1 MGTNAPGT
9 AAVIS
14 IEPRNARQNKWAQA
28 RWIRIG
34 FDDEFVPAVMIENN
48 QGQAFNNRSREYF
61 DEAEK
66 LGPGSSAH
74 HALFNDHCIRTTK
87 WKNSQV
93 VPTAEYGWAG
103 GFSIIEHSKACW
115 PDHSTHN
122 LDAINLGIKF
132 SGLPDRKLGGSNN
145 ATDSIWTIEV
155 STLGDSSSEWA
166 RPKEQ
171 PPGGR
176 GGAGVDDA
184 LWFVNLSGWRCV
196 LLCTGL
202 QSL

>member
-1 MGTNAPGT
+1 MVGQVAFRLLNIQKLFGLII
-9 AAVIS
+9 V
-14 IEPRNARQNKWAQA
+14 
-28 RWIRIG
+28 RI
-34 FDDEFVPAVMIENN
+34 I
-48 QGQAFNNRSREYF
+48 
-61 DEAEK
+61 
-66 LGPGSSAH
+66 
-74 HALFNDHCIRTTK
+74 
-87 WKNSQV
+87 
-93 VPTAEYGWAG
+93 
-103 GFSIIEHSKACW
+103 
-115 PDHSTHN
+115 
-122 LDAINLGIKF
+122 LDALNLGIKF
-132 SGLPDRKLGGSNN
+132 SVLRDRELGGSNN